1 MIIKDNMANMCAKVT
16 STYMEFTLA
25 FGPKPEFSFSFKFTS
40 SDELDAKIF
49 LQKAE
54 QMFTQTDTYG
64 IIFAWKKIYLI
75 QIKTNFHMVEDM
87 SILCSIILSG
97 VQSTEKRF

>member
-1 MIIKDNMANMCAKVT
+1 MMGTCDCLRI
-16 STYMEFTLA
+16 
-25 FGPKPEFSFSFKFTS
+25 S
-40 SDELDAKIF
+40 SHTVNPSILGNRDELDAKIF

>member
-1 MIIKDNMANMCAKVT
+1 MRQIKAAAIQMKCDLEHKKN
-16 STYMEFTLA
+16 
-25 FGPKPEFSFSFKFTS
+25 
-40 SDELDAKIF
+40 

-64 IIFAWKKIYLI
+64 IIFVWKKIYLI

>member
-1 MIIKDNMANMCAKVT
+1 MRL
-16 STYMEFTLA
+16 EFTLA
-25 FGPKPEFSFSFKFTS
+25 NWKLKIHL
-40 SDELDAKIF
+40 SDELDAQIF

-64 IIFAWKKIYLI
+64 IIFVWKKIYLI